1 MSYLDRNFKAQ
12 LVQEQRLI
20 EEVVYTYDLQH
31 NEEQERAF
39 RIVANH
45 KTQSL
50 SKQLSMVRVPGCVYL
65 IGGMGGTGKSQIIKA
80 LKHFFEKRGKGSR
93 FAILAPTG
101 TAAAGLNG
109 STYHSFLSVD
119 WKNNKSGIENAQANL
134 IGVEYIFL
142 DEISMV
148 SCFDMYCI
156 CECLSQCTSC
166 HLK

>member
-1 MSYLDRNFKAQ
+1 YLDRNFKAQ
-12 LVQEQRLI
+12 LVEEQRLV

-50 SKQLSMVRVPGCVYL
+50 SKQLSMY

-109 STYHSFLSVD
+109 STYHSFLSVG

-156 CECLSQCTSC
+156 C
-166 HLK
+166 